1 LMILSASCLIF
12 SVVIAWLYLRFGF
25 EMRFVSSS
33 NEGSFWVG
41 LVWYPNVNGCFLA
54 SEPRFWLC
62 WSVGWTGM
70 IVGVI
75 AFVWILGRFLCYC
88 SRLMI

>member
-33 NEGSFWVG
+33 NEGSF
-41 LVWYPNVNGCFLA
+41 
-54 SEPRFWLC
+54 
-62 WSVGWTGM
+62 
-70 IVGVI
+70 
-75 AFVWILGRFLCYC
+75 
-88 SRLMI
+88 